1 MKKYGNIKVVTVRQH
16 RECCHCKTAIPKGTK
31 CLTLNPKGH
40 GRHCL
45 CKECVSLYNNV
56 IEARAILDS
65 TPFDDEGG
73 AYANADFLS
82 EAIGRW
88 KQTQKGED
96 IFLDKRIEIL
106 GGSL

>member
-16 RECCHCKTAIPKGTK
+16 RECCHCKTAIP
-31 CLTLNPKGH
+31 
-40 GRHCL
+40 
-45 CKECVSLYNNV
+45 
-56 IEARAILDS
+56 
-65 TPFDDEGG
+65 
-73 AYANADFLS
+73 NADFLS

>member
-16 RECCHCKTAIPKGTK
+16 RECCHCKSAVPKGYKVFDTK
-31 CLTLNPKGH
+31 SK
-40 GRHCL
+40 RSWYV
-45 CKECVSLYNNV
+45 KECVSLYNDV

-65 TPFDDEGG
+65 TLFDDEGG

-88 KQTQKGED
+88 EQTQKGED
-96 IFLDKRIEIL
+96 TFLDKRIEIL

>member
-16 RECCHCKTAIPKGTK
+16 RECCHCKTAI
-31 CLTLNPKGH
+31 
-40 GRHCL
+40 
-45 CKECVSLYNNV
+45 SLYNNV
-56 IEARAILDS
+56 IEARVILDS

-88 KQTQKGED
+88 EQTQKGED
-96 IFLDKRIEIL
+96 TFLDKRIEIL

>member
-16 RECCHCKTAIPKGTK
+16 RECCHCK
-31 CLTLNPKGH
+31 ND
-40 GRHCL
+40 
-45 CKECVSLYNNV
+45 V

-65 TPFDDEGG
+65 TLFDDEGG

-82 EAIGRW
+82 ESIGKW

>member
-16 RECCHCKTAIPKGTK
+16 RECCHCKTAISKG
-31 CLTLNPKGH
+31 
-40 GRHCL
+40 
-45 CKECVSLYNNV
+45 
-56 IEARAILDS
+56 A
-65 TPFDDEGG
+65 

-88 KQTQKGED
+88 EQTQKGED
-96 IFLDKRIEIL
+96 TFLDKRIEIL

>member
-31 CLTLNPKGH
+31 CLTLNPKGMV
-40 GRHCL
+40 
-45 CKECVSLYNNV
+45 CKECISLYNTV

-65 TPFDDEGG
+65 TPFDDEGA

-88 KQTQKGED
+88 EQTQKGED
-96 IFLDKRIEIL
+96 TFLDKRIEIL

>member
-31 CLTLNPKGH
+31 CLTLNPKG
-40 GRHCL
+40 
-45 CKECVSLYNNV
+45 NDV

-65 TPFDDEGG
+65 TLFDDEGG

-88 KQTQKGED
+88 EQTQKGED
-96 IFLDKRIEIL
+96 TFLDKRIEIL

>member
-1 MKKYGNIKVVTVRQH
+1 MKKYGNTKVVTVRQH
-16 RECCHCKTAIPKGTK
+16 KECCHCK
-31 CLTLNPKGH
+31 
-40 GRHCL
+40 
-45 CKECVSLYNNV
+45 YNDV

-65 TPFDDEGG
+65 TLFDDEGG

>member
-16 RECCHCKTAIPKGTK
+16 RECCHCKSAIPNGYKVFDTK
-31 CLTLNPKGH
+31 SK
-40 GRHCL
+40 RSWYV
-45 CKECVSLYNNV
+45 KSVSLYNNV

-65 TPFDDEGG
+65 TPFDDEGA

-88 KQTQKGED
+88 EQTQKGED
-96 IFLDKRIEIL
+96 TFLDKRIEIL

>member
-16 RECCHCKTAIPKGTK
+16 RECCHCKSAVPKGYK
-31 CLTLNPKGH
+31 
-40 GRHCL
+40 
-45 CKECVSLYNNV
+45 V
-56 IEARAILDS
+56 
-65 TPFDDEGG
+65 EGG

-88 KQTQKGED
+88 EQTQKGED
-96 IFLDKRIEIL
+96 TFLDKRIEIL

>member
-1 MKKYGNIKVVTVRQH
+1 MKNFGNIKVVTVRQH
-16 RECCHCKTAIPKGTK
+16 RECCHCK
-31 CLTLNPKGH
+31 
-40 GRHCL
+40 
-45 CKECVSLYNNV
+45 
-56 IEARAILDS
+56 EARAILDS
-65 TPFDDEGG
+65 TLFDDEGG